1 MSGEVKP
8 GSVCPTWN
16 TQAKIGT
23 SSPFL
28 AAGGVISE
36 TGPRISQSSKQQPL
50 AVHVDGQFG
59 QQSAAQLPTPGG
71 RDE

>member
-36 TGPRISQSSKQQPL
+36 TVSRIFQFSKQQPL
-50 AVHVDGQFG
+50 AIHGDDQFG
-59 QQSAAQLPTPGG
+59 QRPAAQLPTPGG